1 MEEPA
6 KKENDFTKEQLLA
19 SERFRERKDILD
31 ALLTEGERYTISGAE
46 QMIENY
52 MKGKVK

>member
-19 SERFRERKDILD
+19 SERFRERKDILN
-31 ALLTEGERYTISGAE
+31 ALLAEGERYTISGAE

-52 MKGKVK
+52 RKGKVK